1 MSGRQAEKFKENG
14 DLATRSEESGQD
26 RESYSDDQDRESYT
40 DTLESL
46 EGAETEEEEEAQE
59 ASGITPPIVG
69 RDNYENYLPLVE
81 REIVIVSRGKLAGDK
96 IIVGRKKTVEIRV
109 IIPYESD
116 KIQQVNDLLGSY
128 VEVEFKHVVYATP
141 LSPMEKDAMNQLQ
154 FDFQEEV
161 GA

>member
-14 DLATRSEESGQD
+14 DLATRSEEPG
-26 RESYSDDQDRESYT
+26 QDRESYT

-46 EGAETEEEEEAQE
+46 GGTETEEEEEAQE

-69 RDNYENYLPLVE
+69 RDNYENYLPVVE
-81 REIVIVSRGKLAGDK
+81 KEIVIASKGKLAGDK

-128 VEVEFKHVVYATP
+128 VEVAFKHVVYATP
-141 LSPMEKDAMNQLQ
+141 LSAMERDAMNQLQ